1 MVAVEAAV
9 AERAGG
15 DAVVSFNLP
24 AADGGGFVF
33 DAVGGNGFVAGKFFP
48 AFAVDFGFTP
58 RFAAGFVDVAVV
70 DGADGKAALPALTL
84 VQGILEMGDVFFD
97 GFGQVFVL
105 NVCKF
110 RRGFSVQTA
119 FKKQA
124 CVIKPSAYEVGMAL
138 QQGFV
143 FLFGG
148 FPSAFAAG
156 ERGAGKRAMSG
167 SYSVC
172 CV

>member
-1 MVAVEAAV
+1 MVFKLVACAEVERVFVEVFMVAVEAAV
-9 AERAGG
+9 AESAGG

-84 VQGILEMGDVFFD
+84 VQGILKWAMFSLTASGSLRFE
-97 GFGQVFVL
+97 L
-105 NVCKF
+105 CKF

-119 FKKQA
+119 FKKAGVRNQA
-124 CVIKPSAYEVGMAL
+124 VRV
-138 QQGFV
+138 
-143 FLFGG
+143 
-148 FPSAFAAG
+148 
-156 ERGAGKRAMSG
+156 
-167 SYSVC
+167 
-172 CV
+172 